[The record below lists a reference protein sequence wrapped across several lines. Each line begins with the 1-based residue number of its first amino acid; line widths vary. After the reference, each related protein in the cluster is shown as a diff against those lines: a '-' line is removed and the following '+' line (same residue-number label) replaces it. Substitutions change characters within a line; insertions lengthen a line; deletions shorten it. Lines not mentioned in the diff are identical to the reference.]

1 VYPNARIAEAA
12 HQNYAAMP
20 GSGGIISFIH
30 FYSRK
35 AEQKFFTAFVENLE
49 KDEFLTGVIY

>member
-1 VYPNARIAEAA
+1 MPGLPEAA
-12 HQNYAAMP
+12 LKYRTVLP
-20 GSGGIISFIH
+20 GSGGIISLVC

-35 AEQKFFTAFVENLE
+35 AEQEFFTVIVENLE